1 MTIVVTREVLHALR
15 KATARAHPKEACGI
29 LLGEG
34 ARIIRFVEAVN
45 VHQAPETHFEVDPQ
59 ALIDAH
65 RDARTGDLQV
75 LGYFHSHP
83 MGTPEPSKTD
93 QQSAA
98 GDGKIWAIAGNG
110 VRGGEVAFWRDQTG
124 GFEPLSYTRIDA
136 C

>member
-1 MTIVVTREVLHALR
+1 MTIEVTREVLDALS
-15 KATARAHPKEACGI
+15 KASARAHPKEACGI

-34 ARIIRFVEAVN
+34 ARIMRFVEASN
-45 VHQAPETHFEVDPQ
+45 VHQTPETHFELDPQ

-65 RDARTGDLQV
+65 RAARTGDLTV

-98 GDGKIWAIAGNG
+98 RDGKIWAIAGEG
-110 VRGGEVAFWRDQTG
+110 RVTLWRDQAD
-124 GFEPLSYTRIDA
+124 GFEPLSYARIDA
-136 C
+136 